1 MSGSVV
7 SFIEV
12 FKITWVLWGSPKGW
26 GEGGTPLNGGWGE
39 SGC

>member
-1 MSGSVV
+1 MV

-12 FKITWVLWGSPKGW
+12 FKVTWVLWGSRRGR
-26 GEGGTPLNGGWGE
+26 GEGGTPHLNGGWGE